1 MAALAFVWDASTARS
16 NAKKHGVSLDEAQ
29 SAFSDERARIIDDP
43 DHSGDDDR
51 FIFLGMGSKPRVL
64 VVVYAYRDREATI
77 GSSRLARPR
86 HRSGALQ
93 PEGEI
98 MRGSTTSRV
107 RDPIPLPN
115 GSSGRLRSGS
125 MRRRSRIPVSWQQ
138 RLVSATRRSSIPT
151 SRPKRLETRLGR
163 ISGSYKS

>member
-51 FIFLGMGSKPRVL
+51 FIFLGMSSKPRVL

-77 GSSRLARPR
+77 AYSRELAAETGIGYQTLIHSYLKAQASGNATGSD
-86 HRSGALQ
+86 
-93 PEGEI
+93 I
-98 MRGSTTSRV
+98 
-107 RDPIPLPN
+107 
-115 GSSGRLRSGS
+115 
-125 MRRRSRIPVSWQQ
+125 
-138 RLVSATRRSSIPT
+138 RLVQVMSRT
-151 SRPKRLETRLGR
+151 SER
-163 ISGSYKS
+163 